1 MLKFLISL
9 TVLWTLLMWKTAH
22 GCCNCYEKTLP
33 RSCNSLLPNTASG
46 VYKIQP
52 LPNIEPILVYCEM
65 STGVIG
71 QHNRHFN
78 FLPRSI
84 TRRRDAQ
91 QIVNALF
98 TDRKNV
104 LIKLQKK
111 GDRSEAYTLIE
122 PHPSFTNVQF
132 GLLVNSHSGYTEPQN
147 SFMRDYLFFGILP
160 ASIARQRNLQGFI
173 SNGKLIQFRNCDAN
187 PNSLFAFMPNHDL
200 QTPSKYHPKL
210 VYEGRGVAVDWRATA
225 KKITSPD
232 RMMPNDYF
240 FLTELHFGGC
250 GCYTSSDRW
259 CKFGFHASAIGIR

>member
-1 MLKFLISL
+1 MTDHVPKIYFQ
-9 TVLWTLLMWKTAH
+9 
-22 GCCNCYEKTLP
+22 LP
-33 RSCNSLLPNTASG
+33 RSCNSLVPNTPSG

-71 QHNRHFN
+71 ERNRHFN

-111 GDRSEAYTLIE
+111 DDRSEAYTLIE
-122 PHPSFTNVQF
+122 PHSSFNNVQF
-132 GLLVNSHSGYTEPQN
+132 GLLVNSHSGYTEPLN
-147 SFMRDYLFFGILP
+147 SFMRDYLFLGILP
-160 ASIARQRNLQGFI
+160 ASIARQRNLQGFT
-173 SNGKLIQFRNCDAN
+173 SNGQLIQFRNCDAN

-200 QTPSKYHPKL
+200 QTPSKYHPNL

-259 CKFGFHASAIGIR
+259 SKFGFHASAIGIR